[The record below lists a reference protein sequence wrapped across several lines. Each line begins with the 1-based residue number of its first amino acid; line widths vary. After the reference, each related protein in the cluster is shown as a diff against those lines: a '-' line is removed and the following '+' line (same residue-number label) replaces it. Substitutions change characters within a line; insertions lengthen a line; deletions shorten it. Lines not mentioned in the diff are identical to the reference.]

1 MNSFMW
7 AAVEWHYDEM
17 PESNPYKKYLV
28 VYAPWDRN
36 RSRETEAQ
44 GQSGA
49 GSRCTAEHL

>member
-36 RSRETEAQ
+36 RSREAEAQ
-44 GQSGA
+44 GQSRA